1 MLSVKTELLA
11 ALAAELEQLSPGAG
25 ARAAFESPKV
35 AAHGDFACTAAM
47 QLAKPLKLNP
57 RTLGEQLRTALEATP
72 AFQRW
77 VDAIEI
83 AGPGFLNIRLKPAAK
98 QEVVREVLA
107 AGERFGFQSP
117 RNERVLVEFV
127 SANPTGPLH
136 VGHGRQAAIGDAI
149 SNLFATQGWSVH
161 REFYYNDA
169 GVQIDTLTKSTQ
181 LRAKGFKP
189 GDDCWPTD
197 SDNPL
202 AKNFYNGDYIAD
214 IAEAFKAKATVKAD
228 DREFTANGDVED
240 YDNIRQFAVAYLR
253 NEQDKDLQ
261 AFNLHF
267 DQYYLESSLYTSG
280 RVEATVNKLVAN
292 GKTYEQDGALW
303 LKSTDYGDDKD
314 RVMRKGD
321 GTYTYFVPDVAYHI
335 AKWERGYSKVVN
347 IQGTDHHG
355 TIARVRAGLQA
366 ADVGIP
372 QGYPDYVLHTMVR
385 VVKGGEEVK
394 ISKRAGSYVTL
405 RDLIEW
411 TSKDAVRFFL
421 LSRKPDTEYTF
432 DVDLAVAQNNDNP
445 VYYVQYAHARICSV
459 LEQWIVEELGWPAIP
474 TALEHAFK
482 GLLLD
487 IGKGLQQ
494 QSLKFHWQALREF
507 STLTANSDSHI
518 LQGSFSAKVEQ
529 ISEMI
534 SRGRF
539 DELQQVI
546 LAIDVAEW
554 HVGKHAKKLLD
565 ALVLSK
571 NDGSINHY
579 AENLGSFIAQYLV
592 RGDLIP
598 KIFEKFGKPMLDGA
612 DLSCLTNPAALDLM
626 LQLAKYPEMLTA
638 AALGEAPHDVTFY
651 LRDLASAYHSYY
663 DAERILVDDEAV
675 KKARLALVAATAQ
688 VLHNGLAVLGV
699 SAPARM

>member
-1 MLSVKTELLA
+1 MLSVKQDLLA
-11 ALAAELEQLSPGAG
+11 ALAAELETLSPGAG
-25 ARAAFESPKV
+25 ARAAFENPKV

-47 QLAKPLKLNP
+47 QLAKPLKANP
-57 RTLGEQLRTALEATP
+57 RALGEQLKAALEATP
-72 AFQRW
+72 AFQQW

-98 QEVVREVLA
+98 QQIVREVLA
-107 AGERFGFQSP
+107 QGAQFGYQPARGEQ
-117 RNERVLVEFV
+117 VLVEFV

-149 SNLFATQGWSVH
+149 SNLYATQGWKVH

-197 SDNPL
+197 SENPL

-214 IAEAFKAKATVKAD
+214 IAQAFLAKETVKAD

-240 YDNIRQFAVAYLR
+240 YENIRNFAVAYLR
-253 NEQDKDLQ
+253 NEQDKDLL
-261 AFNLHF
+261 AFNLKF
-267 DQYYLESSLYTSG
+267 DEYYLESSLYQNG
-280 RVEATVNKLVAN
+280 HVAATVERLIAS
-292 GKTYEQDGALW
+292 GYTYEQDGALW
-303 LKSTDYGDDKD
+303 LKSTEFGDDKD
-314 RVMRKGD
+314 RVMRKSD
-321 GTYTYFVPDVAYHI
+321 GTYTYFLPDVAYHI
-335 AKWERGYSKVVN
+335 QKFQRGYGKVVN

-366 ADVGIP
+366 ANVGIP

-385 VVKGGEEVK
+385 VVRNGEEVK

-445 VYYVQYAHARICSV
+445 VYYVQYAHARIQSV
-459 LEQWIVEELGWPAIP
+459 LRAWQEAGGAGVA
-474 TALEHAFK
+474 ALQSVDLSA
-482 GLLLD
+482 
-487 IGKGLQQ
+487 LQGPQ
-494 QSLKFHWQALREF
+494 AQAL
-507 STLTANSDSHI
+507 
-518 LQGSFSAKVEQ
+518 
-529 ISEMI
+529 M
-534 SRGRF
+534 
-539 DELQQVI
+539 
-546 LAIDVAEW
+546 
-554 HVGKHAKKLLD
+554 LL
-565 ALVLSK
+565 
-571 NDGSINHY
+571 
-579 AENLGSFIAQYLV
+579 
-592 RGDLIP
+592 
-598 KIFEKFGKPMLDGA
+598 
-612 DLSCLTNPAALDLM
+612 
-626 LQLAKYPEMLTA
+626 LAKYPEMLSA
-638 AALGEAPHDVTFY
+638 AAAGNAPHDVTFY

-675 KKARLALVAATAQ
+675 KLARLALVAATAQ

-699 SAPARM
+699 DAPERM